1 MQALINRI
9 ELKIMNKENNI
20 KQESFAAILKDVYFS
35 YDSGKTWILNGINLK
50 IKYGERVVIVGLN
63 GSGKSTL
70 SKILSGLIA
79 PDSGLVQ
86 LCGNKVFD
94 LDHADSN
101 AYKIARKSIGTL
113 FQNPEDQIITTISED
128 DIAFGL
134 ENLCVKQS
142 NMNAM
147 ILNAL
152 ESVRMENHRYDD
164 PSDMSGGQQ
173 QKIALA
179 STIVTKPKLLIF
191 DEPTSMLDYKSLQYV
206 NSLFDDLQKRGFTIV
221 HITHKFDE
229 CVDADRIL
237 LVNKGQIRDISSN
250 ELKEYYKNAIDT
262 EYAKKCENQP
272 DKEKEKEKDTEKNQD
287 LLQNQTNDE
296 TFAIEVSNL
305 NVSYSKRAKHVIN
318 NYSLKVK
325 HGEIVAITGE
335 NGSGKST
342 LAKTI
347 CGLLKY
353 DSGTV
358 LIQGIPLNAKENKT
372 NTKKLRQTIG
382 YVMQCPEQQ
391 LFAQTVFEDV
401 SYGPKNFGLEGEK
414 LNNKVNETLKMLHIE
429 HLAQFSPFEL
439 SGGQQR
445 LVAIAGVLA
454 YNPKILVLDEPSAGL
469 DFESSMRLRKI
480 LEDLHKKGI
489 TIVLITHDMNEAKAL
504 KARIITIKTEKD
516 DKSKKSTIKE
526 TSHFIGNVHSSST
539 SSSTSPSNSSS
550 TSPFLSSFDPRVTL
564 ISCFILIFSAFRVT
578 NYSQLGILSIA
589 TLILTIFA
597 RIQFSKL
604 ISFLHVLISI
614 FIFSG
619 ILNIFIVKTGRIL
632 FYLFSIPITFDG
644 VNFTIL
650 FSTRLS
656 LAMLIGLTVL
666 LTFTPTRLTQA
677 CASII
682 SPLKVFKLPTQ
693 EIAFIMTLALRFLPT
708 LSKEAKAIS
717 IAQTARGGSIKN
729 GSLKKRLQAMT
740 SLIIPG
746 FAGVI
751 RHAYNLGLALDSR
764 CYIPQEART
773 HFHVLKIRFRD
784 IALAIFSIIITIL
797 IAKTTN
803 IL

>member
-1 MQALINRI
+1 
-9 ELKIMNKENNI
+9 MNKENNI

-142 NMNAM
+142 NMNEM

-229 CVDADRIL
+229 CVYADRIL

-272 DKEKEKEKDTEKNQD
+272 DNEKETDTEKNQD

-469 DFESSMRLRKI
+469 DFESAMRLRKI

-516 DKSKKSTIKE
+516 DESKKSTIKE
-526 TSHFIGNVHSSST
+526 NRHFTDNIHSSST
-539 SSSTSPSNSSS
+539 STSNSSS

-604 ISFLHVLISI
+604 ISFLHILISI
-614 FIFSG
+614 FIFSS

-632 FYLFSIPITFDG
+632 FYLFSIPITLDG

>member
-1 MQALINRI
+1 
-9 ELKIMNKENNI
+9 MNKENNI

-206 NSLFDDLQKRGFTIV
+206 NSLFDDLQKREFTIV

-229 CVDADRIL
+229 CVYADRIL

-272 DKEKEKEKDTEKNQD
+272 DKEKETDTEKNQD

-414 LNNKVNETLKMLHIE
+414 LNTKVNETLKMLHIE

-516 DKSKKSTIKE
+516 DESKKSTIKE
-526 TSHFIGNVHSSST
+526 NSHFKGNVH

-632 FYLFSIPITFDG
+632 FYLFSIPITLDG

-656 LAMLIGLTVL
+656 LAMLIGLTVI

>member
-1 MQALINRI
+1 
-9 ELKIMNKENNI
+9 MNKENNI

-79 PDSGLVQ
+79 PDSGFVQ

-142 NMNAM
+142 NMNEM

-152 ESVRMENHRYDD
+152 ESVHMENHRYDD

-229 CVDADRIL
+229 CVNADRIL
-237 LVNKGQIRDISSN
+237 LVNKGKIRDISSN
-250 ELKEYYKNAIDT
+250 ELKEYYKNAIDN
-262 EYAKKCENQP
+262 EYAKKCENQHN
-272 DKEKEKEKDTEKNQD
+272 KEKCEEKEKDKEKVQHDEKNQD
-287 LLQNQTNDE
+287 LLQNQANDE

-305 NVSYSKRAKHVIN
+305 NVSYSKLAKHVIN

-353 DSGTV
+353 DSGSV

-372 NTKKLRQTIG
+372 STKKLRQTIG

-401 SYGPKNFGLEGEK
+401 SYGPKNFGLEGEE
-414 LNNKVNETLKMLHIE
+414 LNTKVNETLKMLHIE

-489 TIVLITHDMNEAKAL
+489 TIVLITHDMNEAKDL

-516 DKSKKSTIKE
+516 DESKKSAIKE
-526 TSHFIGNVHSSST
+526 NRHFTGNAH
-539 SSSTSPSNSSS
+539 SSSTSPSYSSS
-550 TSPFLSSFDPRVTL
+550 TSSFLSSFDPRVTL

-604 ISFLHVLISI
+604 ISFLHILISI
-614 FIFSG
+614 FIFSS

-632 FYLFSIPITFDG
+632 FYLFSIPITLDG

-656 LAMLIGLTVL
+656 LAMLIGLTVI

-682 SPLKVFKLPTQ
+682 SPLKIFKLPTQ

-708 LSKEAKAIS
+708 LSKEAKAVS

-740 SLIIPG
+740 SLIVPG

-764 CYIPQEART
+764 CYIPQNART
-773 HFHVLKIRFRD
+773 HFHVLKIRTRD